1 MYEVLVKN
9 KFKLLKAYNVFFIFI
24 TVLFSLL
31 LILANVERKC
41 YLGDFN
47 FIQNRNNNYAYFA
60 KVKYYSKIFI
70 NSDLFTFQ
78 GNTDKLPDIVDSVYF
93 RGTSTIFVNVDL
105 KDKIENIDEN
115 VELYYR
121 LSPKNYSINIYTF
134 LLIFTI
140 IINIGNIYNFIFY
153 NKENLKFIFETNT
166 HKLMLLSSSLITI
179 LSGIFIPSSL
189 IGASPQ
195 EFNTPFYFILNNFVV
210 SIGIFFFYPMFLY
223 ILFSKKIKNYLTLI
237 FLFISILF
245 LIDTF
250 IMTGNY
256 VNINADFIFDD
267 TSYLLAS
274 MKDIFFNILY
284 MLIFVSIFIIILRI
298 KKINIILNIY
308 LILILVLIFISAYD
322 ASKIYKLHTK
332 SDDTYNNQN
341 INDLFTL
348 SKNGENIF
356 VFILDRAIPSYWIDA
371 LERFPEYKK
380 QLDGFVLYPNTV
392 SFSDYT
398 ATIASLYGGYDY
410 LPYELSVDG
419 TNNLVDKHNEALLTI
434 PLSLENYGYKS
445 VLLDPVYANFY
456 DIPDLSIFKDYTNI
470 SAYNDNAVYSYS
482 LSKYLGGDSFDISE
496 FSIFDKK
503 NKFIRFSLFRMMP
516 INLRYDFYSD
526 KNWFLPYISK
536 FSINSSIYNYAMLSA
551 TKDFVNIKEDGNYY
565 NIMHN
570 MMTHEQQF
578 FNSDYLPGYS
588 TTPIPE
594 EDLYIYKDEN
604 SARHFYVNVSAIN
617 ILIDFINFLK
627 ENQVYDNT
635 KIIVVSDHG
644 RKVNTEFFTNENMKF
659 ATWYN
664 ALLLYKD
671 FNSKGN
677 IEINTNFM
685 TIADTPYLTVKHIDG
700 VKNTFNNKLITNDY
714 KTNGM
719 YIIELNDWE
728 IKSQLKYS
736 YNFNYF
742 YYVKNNIFDSNN
754 WKKFE
759 MDWNTKESK
768 EIELK

>member
-1 MYEVLVKN
+1 
-9 KFKLLKAYNVFFIFI
+9 
-24 TVLFSLL
+24 
-31 LILANVERKC
+31 
-41 YLGDFN
+41 
-47 FIQNRNNNYAYFA
+47 
-60 KVKYYSKIFI
+60 
-70 NSDLFTFQ
+70 
-78 GNTDKLPDIVDSVYF
+78 
-93 RGTSTIFVNVDL
+93 
-105 KDKIENIDEN
+105 
-115 VELYYR
+115 
-121 LSPKNYSINIYTF
+121 
-134 LLIFTI
+134 
-140 IINIGNIYNFIFY
+140 
-153 NKENLKFIFETNT
+153 
-166 HKLMLLSSSLITI
+166 MLLSSSLITI

-237 FLFISILF
+237 FLFISILV

-685 TIADTPYLTVKHIDG
+685 TIADTPYLAVKHIDG